1 MSGRPFAVLKFMTD
15 VWAAG
20 IDSGVIQ
27 SQGTGLGQLGVRIHR
42 NERIAD
48 DEGMGGQNYRE

>member
-1 MSGRPFAVLKFMTD
+1 MSGRPFAVLKFMPD

-27 SQGTGLGQLGVRIHR
+27 SQGTGLDQLGVRIHR

-48 DEGMGGQNYRE
+48 DEGMGW

>member
-1 MSGRPFAVLKFMTD
+1 MSGRLFAVLTLVTD

-27 SQGTGLGQLGVRIHR
+27 SQGTGLDQLAVRIHR

-48 DEGMGGQNYRE
+48 DEGMGWSEL